1 MVTPYPL
8 LLFGGELKVRQCHCR
23 ACPANAPH
31 VPACKRSRRRPTHLP
46 RQVRH
51 AEQTITIDGWM
62 EFEAPPRVAVLFRQ
76 LRVEL
81 DKLLLAKIAAPT
93 AEADL
98 TGRTVGAI
106 VQLLQEEEGF
116 YVAQGH

>member
-8 LLFGGELKVRQCHCR
+8 LLFGGELKVRQCNCR
-23 ACPANAPH
+23 AC
-31 VPACKRSRRRPTHLP
+31 PACKRSRRRPDHLP
-46 RQVRH
+46 HQVRH
-51 AEQTITIDGWM
+51 AEQTIIIDGWM

-116 YVAQGH
+116 YVAQVH

>member
-8 LLFGGELKVRQCHCR
+8 LLFAGELKVRQCHWR
-23 ACPANAPH
+23 ACPACSRMQAPTTA
-31 VPACKRSRRRPTHLP
+31 PYNLP

>member
-1 MVTPYPL
+1 
-8 LLFGGELKVRQCHCR
+8 
-23 ACPANAPH
+23 
-31 VPACKRSRRRPTHLP
+31 
-46 RQVRH
+46 VRH
-51 AEQTITIDGWM
+51 AEQTIIIDGWM

-116 YVAQGH
+116 YVAQVH

>member
-1 MVTPYPL
+1 MTADGI
-8 LLFGGELKVRQCHCR
+8 GGSSTGWLQFAR
-23 ACPANAPH
+23 
-31 VPACKRSRRRPTHLP
+31 VPSAGLWWPP
-46 RQVRH
+46 QVRH

-76 LRVEL
+76 LRAEL

-93 AEADL
+93 AEAEL
-98 TGRTVGAI
+98 TSRTVGAI

-116 YVAQGH
+116 YVAQGAPSS

>member
-8 LLFGGELKVRQCHCR
+8 LLFGGELKVRQCPCR
-23 ACPANAPH
+23 ANAPPH
-31 VPACKRSRRRPTHLP
+31 VPAFKRSRRRPDHLP

>member
-1 MVTPYPL
+1 M
-8 LLFGGELKVRQCHCR
+8 
-23 ACPANAPH
+23 
-31 VPACKRSRRRPTHLP
+31 
-46 RQVRH
+46 
-51 AEQTITIDGWM
+51 
-62 EFEAPPRVAVLFRQ
+62 FRQ

-81 DKLLLAKIAAPT
+81 EHKLLLAKIAAPT

>member
-1 MVTPYPL
+1 MIVNAIA
-8 LLFGGELKVRQCHCR
+8 RHAR
-23 ACPANAPH
+23 SCPAPCPRMQALTTKP
-31 VPACKRSRRRPTHLP
+31 KQSP

-106 VQLLQEEEGF
+106 VQLLQPPGGGGLLRR
-116 YVAQGH
+116 AGPLIIL

>member
-1 MVTPYPL
+1 MPL
-8 LLFGGELKVRQCHCR
+8 PLMPRMQALTT
-23 ACPANAPH
+23 APIN
-31 VPACKRSRRRPTHLP
+31 LP

-76 LRVEL
+76 LRVGL